1 EIQARQKS
9 DNNIQIFKIY
19 FNKSHNQTKFLDTTT
34 GICKLIIN
42 SKQEILGVHILG
54 NQATELITLFT
65 LAIKQKIK
73 LDQLVKINSP
83 SSIFSEILQHLN

>member
-1 EIQARQKS
+1 M
-9 DNNIQIFKIY
+9 
-19 FNKSHNQTKFLDTTT
+19 
-34 GICKLIIN
+34 
-42 SKQEILGVHILG
+42 LGVHILG